1 MNSKFVRQNIFPVL
15 AAFIWGT
22 AFVAQSVAADLVQP
36 FTFNASRAFVGFGF
50 LLVLCIVLRIKDKP
64 IRQAVLHRPYHR
76 RHLLRHRPDPGDQ
89 SPAEGP

>member
-36 FTFNASRAFVGFGF
+36 FTFNASRAFVGFLF
-50 LLVLCIVLRIKDKP
+50 LLVLCMIKNELYISDIHFYVATEQKMCYSD
-64 IRQAVLHRPYHR
+64 I
-76 RHLLRHRPDPGDQ
+76 
-89 SPAEGP
+89 S